1 MGYNIRVEDA
11 WFSYVKGEY
20 VLKGINLTAQKGEV
34 TVVIGPTGS
43 GKSTLLLTMAGLLK
57 PDKGIIYYND
67 KPLEKLLPYIKKIVG
82 ILFQDPDNH
91 LFNPA
96 VFDEIAFALRSLGMK
111 EDEVRGKVNR
121 IAKVL
126 SIEYLLH
133 KSPFKLSVGE
143 RKKVALASIL
153 VYEPKVLF
161 LDEPTANLDSKAVSS
176 VKNLIIDARSE
187 GKTVIVTSCDLEF
200 AIQVADRIYAIDNGQ
215 VKVNCRVEEFL
226 REEIFA
232 KINLHEPLAYRVL
245 KVLRIKPEVLLRII
259 RRSL

>member
-91 LFNPA
+91 L
-96 VFDEIAFALRSLGMK
+96 
-111 EDEVRGKVNR
+111 
-121 IAKVL
+121 
-126 SIEYLLH
+126 
-133 KSPFKLSVGE
+133 
-143 RKKVALASIL
+143 
-153 VYEPKVLF
+153 
-161 LDEPTANLDSKAVSS
+161 
-176 VKNLIIDARSE
+176 
-187 GKTVIVTSCDLEF
+187 
-200 AIQVADRIYAIDNGQ
+200 
-215 VKVNCRVEEFL
+215 
-226 REEIFA
+226 
-232 KINLHEPLAYRVL
+232 
-245 KVLRIKPEVLLRII
+245 
-259 RRSL
+259 